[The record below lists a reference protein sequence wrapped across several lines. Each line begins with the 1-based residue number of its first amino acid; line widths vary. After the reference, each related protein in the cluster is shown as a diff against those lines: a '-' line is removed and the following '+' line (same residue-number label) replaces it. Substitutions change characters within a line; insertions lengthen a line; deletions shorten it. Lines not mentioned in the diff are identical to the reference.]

1 MPPYNVVMRQLAV
14 ALTLALACLGLTQGN
29 FMGLQ
34 RSMMTAPSNL
44 LQTPDFRNDLKLDKE
59 QSKTVN
65 DILKE
70 HRKRTD
76 EISKTMQGGNAAGLG
91 GFRALQ
97 ELNAETDKRILAL
110 LTPEQTARLRQLQWQ
125 CLGYRA
131 LYEEDLQ
138 KKVGITEEQL
148 AKLHDFQAGESG
160 RMLEAMRGGG
170 AGAASGIK
178 KVRQESEKTV
188 LGLLTAEQLISL
200 KAALGKEL
208 KAAKRMSESMV

>member
-97 ELNAETDKRILAL
+97 EMNAETDKRILAL
-110 LTPEQTARLRQLQWQ
+110 LSSEQSARLRQLQWQ

>member
-1 MPPYNVVMRQLAV
+1 MPPYTVVMRQLAV
-14 ALTLALACLGLTQGN
+14 ALTLALACLGLTQGD

-97 ELNAETDKRILAL
+97 EMNAETDKRILAL
-110 LTPEQTARLRQLQWQ
+110 LSSEQSARLRQLQWQ